1 MQDSTFPFETKSE
14 NTDISKLLTELKL
27 LASLFELKDNDAIV
41 MSTIIKNVQD
51 LSRNNINVYIRL
63 N

>member
-51 LSRNNINVYIRL
+51 LSRKNINIYIRL

>member
-51 LSRNNINVYIRL
+51 LSRNNINIYIRL